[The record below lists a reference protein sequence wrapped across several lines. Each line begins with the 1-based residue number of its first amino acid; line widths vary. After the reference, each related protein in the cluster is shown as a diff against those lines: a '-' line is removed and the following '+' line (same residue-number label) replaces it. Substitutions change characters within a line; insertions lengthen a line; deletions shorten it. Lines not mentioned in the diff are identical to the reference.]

1 MATAENVK
9 SKLTDFFDRF
19 LTGLPEN
26 NRLER
31 IWLLA
36 KTDFKKRYYGSF
48 LGLFWAL
55 INPLARFFVYY
66 FIFTVI
72 FTSDT
77 PNYALFLFLGL
88 IVWMFFQESTKT
100 GISIIRNKRFLLE
113 NIQINKLDVYYAVLL
128 STTLGF
134 FFNFTVYFLASLFFE
149 VKITAT
155 ILLLPLLFINLLIF
169 ILGTMILLS
178 VIHIF
183 IRDIMHIWDLLTLM
197 LFWFSGILFV
207 VDNHSADL
215 KQVLLAYL
223 TPLCG
228 ILKNTRAVLIYG
240 EGFDF
245 GLFIYDYVYAL
256 IFLFFAFYLL
266 QKNYDI
272 ALEKL

>member
-1 MATAENVK
+1 
-9 SKLTDFFDRF
+9 LTK
-19 LTGLPEN
+19 LPEN

-36 KTDFKKRYYGSF
+36 KTDFKKRYYGSV

-55 INPLARFFVYY
+55 INPLFRFFIYY

-72 FTSDT
+72 FTSRTD
-77 PNYALFLFLGL
+77 NYALFLFLGL

-100 GISIIRNKRFLLE
+100 SISIIRTKRFILE
-113 NIQINKLDVYYAVLL
+113 NIQINQLDVYYAVLM

-134 FFNFTVYFLASLFFE
+134 CFNFSVYFLASLFFD
-149 VKITAT
+149 VHISFMV
-155 ILLLPLLFINLLIF
+155 LLLPVLFINLLIF
-169 ILGTMILLS
+169 VLGMMILLS

-207 VDNHSADL
+207 VNQNSGDL
-215 KQVLLAYL
+215 KEVALAYL
-223 TPLCG
+223 TPITG
-228 ILKNTRAVLIYG
+228 ILINLRAILIYG
-240 EGFDF
+240 KGFDIR
-245 GLFIYDYVYAL
+245 LFIYDFAYAI
-256 IFLFFAFYLL
+256 IFLAIAYTLL
-266 QKNYDI
+266 KKYYGL